1 MSSCWFPSL
10 APFNLWHQKPDQFL
24 ERKKLVWGGGE
35 GSNETSRPIGACK
48 ATSDIMLNVG
58 LKMKN
63 FPRNVER
70 FVQPA
75 SWYHQWTQLLIWQ
88 NPWEAN
94 IWCVFSTSSRINHSA
109 SFCFP
114 GFVDVAPLQGTNLFW
129 IREGDESHDLSRHF
143 LPFLS
148 PFLFYKVRCFEG
160 NDSWMRLNRGWE
172 SSIWMHNTVNRIL
185 SRKKDSRAT

>member
-1 MSSCWFPSL
+1 MRHQDQLVRARQLLIYVECRIENEEFPTKCWEICLGIEKISF
-10 APFNLWHQKPDQFL
+10 
-24 ERKKLVWGGGE
+24 
-35 GSNETSRPIGACK
+35 
-48 ATSDIMLNVG
+48 
-58 LKMKN
+58 
-63 FPRNVER
+63 
-70 FVQPA
+70 QPA
-75 SWYHQWTQLLIWQ
+75 RWYHQWTQLLIWQ

-185 SRKKDSRAT
+185 SRKKESRVT